1 MKEHLQQ
8 LEQFENKVAITFKDK
23 TILFKAFV
31 HRSFLNEQR
40 GKGYEHNERLE
51 FLGDAVLELIITD
64 FLFNKFPNEDEGVLT
79 AYRAALVN
87 TDSLAQT
94 AAELQM
100 DDYLQ
105 MSKGERMDTVKG
117 RMHILANTFE
127 SFVGAVYL
135 DQGYETARQFVSD
148 NLFKKIDVIIEKKLF
163 KDAKSY
169 FQEIAQEK
177 EKTTPHYE
185 LIAHEG
191 PDHDKQFVMALCLD
205 NVEIARGSGPSK
217 QKAETAAARAGLE
230 AKGWL

>member
-1 MKEHLQQ
+1 MKEYLQQ
-8 LEQFENKVAITFKDK
+8 LAEFEEKTGIVFSDK
-23 TILFKAFV
+23 EILFRAFV

-40 GKGYEHNERLE
+40 GRGYEHNERLE

-64 FLFNKFPNEDEGVLT
+64 FLFNKFPTEDEGVLT

-87 TDSLAQT
+87 TDSLSQT
-94 AAELQM
+94 AALLKM

-135 DQGYETARQFVSD
+135 DQGYDSAKKFVSE
-148 NLFKKIDVIIEKKLF
+148 NLFGKIDEIISKKLF

-177 EKTTPHYE
+177 EKTTPHYD
-185 LIAHEG
+185 LVAHEG
-191 PDHDKQFVMALCLD
+191 PDHDKQFVMALFLD
-205 NVEIARGSGPSK
+205 DVEIARGAGPSK
-217 QKAETAAARAGLE
+217 QKAETMAARAGLE